1 MLEARALSKGYATGL
16 WRSSV
21 TPVFSDVSLHL
32 VPGKTLGLVG
42 PSGCGKST
50 LARVLLRLIPPDQGS
65 LWFDG
70 REITHL
76 SGKSLLFFRRRVQF
90 LSQHPHTFFNPAYTM
105 RHSLLEALRLLGDM
119 QGDTSDSP
127 TFRRQNPP
135 LEPLLEHMKLRPTLL
150 ARYPHQLSGGELQR
164 LALCRA
170 LLPQPQVLIL
180 DEATSMLDVSVQAQ
194 ILHLLKDLQVQR
206 QLAYLFISHDHEVVR
221 WMSDEVLSMSSTGN
235 ASSVVLR

>member
-105 RHSLLEALRLLGDM
+105 KHSLLEALRLLGD
-119 QGDTSDSP
+119 GSP
-127 TFRRQNPP
+127 AATFNQ
-135 LEPLLEHMKLRPTLL
+135 LTAEASLAPLLEQMQLRPALL
-150 ARYPHQLSGGELQR
+150 SRYPHQLSGGELQR

-170 LLPQPQVLIL
+170 LLPQPRVLIL
-180 DEATSMLDVSVQAQ
+180 DEATSMLDVSVQSQ

-221 WMSDEVLSMSSTGN
+221 WMSDEVMSMSSTGS
-235 ASSVVLR
+235 ASLVALV